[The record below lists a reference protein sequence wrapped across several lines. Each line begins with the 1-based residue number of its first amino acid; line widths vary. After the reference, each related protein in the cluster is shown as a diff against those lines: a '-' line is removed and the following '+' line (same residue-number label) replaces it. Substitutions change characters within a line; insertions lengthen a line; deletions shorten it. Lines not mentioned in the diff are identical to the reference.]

1 MTALPRDAR
10 ERRTPRVV
18 VIGAGFGGLG
28 VTAELLRAGFTDVTV
43 LERADAVGGV
53 WRDNTYPGAACDV
66 PSPLYSWSWAPNPDW
81 GRRYSGQAEI
91 LAYLERT
98 AAESGALARVRTGV
112 EVTGL
117 AYDDAAGTWSVRTA
131 SGEEVV
137 ADVVVPALGQLSRPV
152 VPEVPG
158 AEGFTGHA
166 FHSAR
171 WDHAVDLRGK
181 RVAVVGTGA
190 SAIQVVPGIVDRVAA
205 LTVFQRSA
213 PYVLPKPDR
222 AYTRTHARVFRRF
235 PAVQRAGRALTFRIT
250 ERFNATFTD
259 DGPLRRLLIG
269 VWRLRLRQ
277 QVRDPGLRRRLVPP
291 DPFGCKRVLFSNDWY
306 PALDR
311 DHVDVVDSPVAS
323 FAPDGLRTADGRTH
337 PADVVIWGTGFAAT
351 EFLAPLEV
359 RGAGGRNLRDTWA
372 DGAHAHLGMTVPGF
386 PNLFLVYGPNTN
398 LGGSSIL
405 GMIEAQAGYL
415 RQAVER
421 VAAGAVLDV
430 RPEVAAR
437 FDAEV
442 QGRLRDSVWSG
453 CASWYRTDG
462 GRVVTNW
469 PGLVREYAERTA
481 VLDPADFHLGRPDA
495 VPAAHTGS
503 TRGSQVTHRDEREP
517 RGHEPAHEPRDG
529 RDPGP
534 AARPPASA

>member
-1 MTALPRDAR
+1 VAALPTGTTG
-10 ERRTPRVV
+10 RRTPRVV

-43 LERADAVGGV
+43 LERAEAVGGV

-66 PSPLYSWSWAPNPDW
+66 PSPLYSWSWAPNPNW

-91 LAYLERT
+91 LAYLERS
-98 AAESGALARVRTGV
+98 AAESGALARVRTDV

-117 AYDDAAGTWSVRTA
+117 EYDDATARWTVRTA
-131 SGEEVV
+131 DGEEIE

-158 AEGFTGHA
+158 ADRFAGRA
-166 FHSAR
+166 FHTAR
-171 WDHAVDLRGK
+171 WDHDVDLRGK

-190 SAIQVVPGIVDRVAA
+190 SAIQVVPGIVDDVAA

-222 AYTRTHARVFRRF
+222 AYTRTHGRAFRRF
-235 PAVQRAGRALTFRIT
+235 PALQRAGRRLAFAIT
-250 ERFNATFTD
+250 ERFNATFTH

-277 QVRDPGLRRRLVPP
+277 QVRDPRLRRRLVPP

-311 DHVDVVDSPVAS
+311 DHVDVVDAPVAS
-323 FAPDGLRTADGRTH
+323 FEPEGLRTADGRLH
-337 PADVVIWGTGFAAT
+337 PVDVVVWGTGFAAT
-351 EFLAPLEV
+351 EFLAPLRV
-359 RGAGGRNLRDTWA
+359 RGTGGRDLRDTWA
-372 DGAHAHLGMTVPGF
+372 DGAHAHLGLTVPGF
-386 PNLFLVYGPNTN
+386 PDLFLVYGPNTN

-405 GMIEAQAGYL
+405 GMIEAQAGYV

-421 VAAGAVLDV
+421 VAGGAVLDV
-430 RPEVAAR
+430 RPEVAER

-442 QGRLRDSVWSG
+442 QARLRDSVWSG
-453 CASWYRTDG
+453 CTSWYRTEG

-469 PGLVREYAERTA
+469 PGLVREYAARTA
-481 VLDPADFHLGRPDA
+481 VLDPADFADPRA
-495 VPAAHTGS
+495 VVPAAHPAPL
-503 TRGSQVTHRDEREP
+503 RAAQATHRDADEP
-517 RGHEPAHEPRDG
+517 RRQEPSDEPDEHPR
-529 RDPGP
+529 PGP
-534 AARPPASA
+534 AARPPAPA